1 MELLDTRKR
10 RAGLRPVRLFLECQH
25 NTIRKHKDGAPWC
38 STSVNFGGGERM
50 AEQSANEI
58 LKRQPRTEMDDNTPD
73 CRVVLIGRWAL
84 LRAYETK

>member
-1 MELLDTRKR
+1 MH
-10 RAGLRPVRLFLECQH
+10 G
-25 NTIRKHKDGAPWC
+25 GADASLIEPSSRG
-38 STSVNFGGGERM
+38 STSDYIGGVERM

-58 LKRQPRTEMDDNTPD
+58 LKRRPRTEMDDNTPD

>member
-1 MELLDTRKR
+1 M
-10 RAGLRPVRLFLECQH
+10 V
-25 NTIRKHKDGAPWC
+25 
-38 STSVNFGGGERM
+38 
-50 AEQSANEI
+50 EQSANEI

>member
-38 STSVNFGGGERM
+38 STSVNFGGR
-50 AEQSANEI
+50 
-58 LKRQPRTEMDDNTPD
+58 KRARTADLLRVNYDDNFS
-73 CRVVLIGRWAL
+73 RL
-84 LRAYETK
+84 LVHCKKWLYYYVF

>member
-38 STSVNFGGGERM
+38 STSVNFGGGEG
-50 AEQSANEI
+50 S
-58 LKRQPRTEMDDNTPD
+58 RTPVRKPLAIAFFECSLSFGIPLTG
-73 CRVVLIGRWAL
+73 RRWAGFR
-84 LRAYETK
+84 LR